1 MDLPAYVLIEQY
13 QQKRDAQGF
22 PIAHNGVVMHPYA

>member
-1 MDLPAYVLIEQY
+1 LEQY

-22 PIAHNGVVMHPYA
+22 PIAHNSVVMHSYS